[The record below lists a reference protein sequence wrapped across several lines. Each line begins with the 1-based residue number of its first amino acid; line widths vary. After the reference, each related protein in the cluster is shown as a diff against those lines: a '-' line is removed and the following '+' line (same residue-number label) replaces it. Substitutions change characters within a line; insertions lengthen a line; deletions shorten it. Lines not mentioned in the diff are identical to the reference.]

1 MADLSFQ
8 PGHIFFRAGDSGEL
22 AYLIQQGEVEL
33 LRGTQG
39 NFQQVARFGPKDVFG
54 DMSLI
59 EERPRGL
66 TARAITAG
74 SARSMSRPEFE
85 RLLTEN
91 PAECVHYL
99 KSLFERLRSMA
110 HRNEGKDGKEEKE
123 EKGTPS
129 TVKPLPIVSLFALS
143 KRTEDSLPPGGFRI
157 PKFPWRIG
165 RASEAHE
172 PEPLDLN
179 DMWLPDTNPFNVS
192 RNHLAIEMGMDGEV
206 VVADRGSHLGTLV
219 NDKLLGRTTPV
230 RRMPLRTGE
239 NTLVVGSKDSPYQFR
254 VVVELPK

>member
-8 PGHIFFRAGDSGEL
+8 PGHIFFRAGDSGDL

-33 LRGTQG
+33 LRGTQD
-39 NFQQVARFGPKDVFG
+39 NFQRVARFGPKDVFG

-59 EERPRGL
+59 EERQREL

-74 SARSMSRPEFE
+74 SARSMSRTEFE

-91 PAECVHYL
+91 PVECVNYL

-110 HRNEGKDGKEEKE
+110 HRNEAKEVKE
-123 EKGTPS
+123 VKEQKSS
-129 TVKPLPIVSLFALS
+129 TAKPMPVVSLYALS

-192 RNHLAIEMGMDGEV
+192 RNHLAIEMSMDGEV
-206 VVADRGSHLGTLV
+206 MVADRGSHLGTLV
-219 NDKLLGRTTPV
+219 NDKLLGRTSPV
-230 RRMPLRTGE
+230 RHLPLKPGE
-239 NTLVVGSKDSPYQFR
+239 NTLVVGSKESPYQFR
-254 VVVELPK
+254 VVVGPPE